1 MNGKILLMQRPIFR
15 LVGQGA
21 AWVALFIILS
31 GFVNSLKPI
40 KLARGGATEPALST
54 LAVSSFRRSFR
65 LVLPATAATII
76 SWIITQF
83 GAYETAK
90 NSNAYWLYITSP
102 GPSSSWGTAL
112 EDLLHAIRTTWTYN
126 PDNPYD
132 QPQWALLY
140 LLQGSMFVFTA
151 LLVTINL
158 TPRWRVLT
166 MIFVYFWSWNWSI
179 QIGDPWLLF
188 SRQQITE
195 IEEEGTK
202 HMRYPLPGTTTFL
215 VVMPIFFVVL
225 FAASHFWATK
235 VEPRFGIM
243 TKTAE
248 DIMFGKRDKVAALP
262 VRRD

>member
-1 MNGKILLMQRPIFR
+1 MVPVSFEEGSRKGLRGIAAVFVMFSHLSLAFARYIVLPSFGMNGKILLMQRPIFR

-179 QIGDPWLLF
+179 QIGDREFSWLHRIPIHQ
-188 SRQQITE
+188 SRTDSQN
-195 IEEEGTK
+195 
-202 HMRYPLPGTTTFL
+202 
-215 VVMPIFFVVL
+215 
-225 FAASHFWATK
+225 
-235 VEPRFGIM
+235 
-243 TKTAE
+243 
-248 DIMFGKRDKVAALP
+248 
-262 VRRD
+262 

>member
-1 MNGKILLMQRPIFR
+1 MFSHLTLAFARWIVLPCLGKDGNMLLTQRPIFR

-40 KLARGGATEPALST
+40 KLARGGNIDPALSN

-76 SWIITQF
+76 SWFITQF

-90 NSNAYWLYITSP
+90 KSNAYWLYTTSP
-102 GPSSSWGTAL
+102 DPSSSWGTAV

-158 TPRWRVLT
+158 TPRWRVWT
-166 MIFVYFWSWNWSI
+166 IIFLYFWSWNWGI
-179 QIGDPWLLF
+179 KIGDRKFSWLH
-188 SRQQITE
+188 RI
-195 IEEEGTK
+195 
-202 HMRYPLPGTTTFL
+202 PL
-215 VVMPIFFVVL
+215 
-225 FAASHFWATK
+225 
-235 VEPRFGIM
+235 
-243 TKTAE
+243 
-248 DIMFGKRDKVAALP
+248 
-262 VRRD
+262 

>member
-1 MNGKILLMQRPIFR
+1 MFSHLTLAFARYIVLPSLGKGVPMLLMQRPIFR

-40 KLARGGATEPALST
+40 KLARAGNTDPALSN

-65 LVLPATAATII
+65 LVLPATAATLIN
-76 SWIITQF
+76 WFITQF

-90 NSNAYWLYITSP
+90 QSNAYWLYATSP
-102 GPSSSWGTAL
+102 SPSSSWGTAL
-112 EDLLHAIRTTWTYN
+112 EDLLRAIRTTWTFN

-166 MIFVYFWSWNWSI
+166 VTLLYFWSWNWDI
-179 QIGDPWLLF
+179 KIGDRKF
-188 SRQQITE
+188 SLPRQVFEIT
-195 IEEEGTK
+195 IHILT
-202 HMRYPLPGTTTFL
+202 
-215 VVMPIFFVVL
+215 
-225 FAASHFWATK
+225 
-235 VEPRFGIM
+235 
-243 TKTAE
+243 
-248 DIMFGKRDKVAALP
+248 DITSNGRCQRLCWHSTC
-262 VRRD
+262 